1 MEYSIQ
7 TWIAGSCILLYV
19 FFIGSICFIV
29 YADNVLPQIKTANFE
44 RGMTRKRMSN
54 FPEHV
59 STQRMERAP
68 GKLRNG
74 GHVAS
79 KLGSLLKGLSL
90 NLVGRPKVVY
100 AQGIRN
106 KYNSNDFVGAIE
118 LAAAMLMLE
127 PDNEEVALLLARTL
141 DRIGDYESSIIVW
154 NHLVEGGFT
163 EEEAIVRLARLLY
176 SNRRWRRSATL
187 CDIMIEN
194 GWEEELALKI
204 KARIAKME
212 GEDETSLVLW
222 QKISASNPK
231 DREADRSLDRL
242 LFSTKRFDELLLKI
256 NRRLDSNPEDL
267 SDLRFKVKVL
277 GRLKENAEVRI
288 VLREITSIAPE
299 DIDNLYTIARFAYN
313 ADDMAECIDT
323 LNKLLEIDVEHLNGM
338 NLLVRALTNEG
349 NHEGA
354 MGVCKN
360 ISSIAPED
368 IDNLY
373 TIARLS
379 YNSDDMSECIDAL
392 NKLLEIDVNHT
403 DGANLLVR
411 ALIKKGDDSK
421 ALDILNRLTGIGKS
435 NEKMLLQHARLLYRN
450 GQWGGAMLLFKEIY
464 DAHDS
469 GEGADGLTSSL
480 IKLERW
486 QYALDILTAMWN
498 KGRFSTTRANRVVNM
513 LYKMKKYDE
522 LLEFVNDLDE
532 PYSSD
537 HYVLKT
543 SARALM
549 NVGKYDIAL
558 EWWKLLIEE
567 NSTILEYHLG
577 AARCSYWLDELDFS
591 LYHVD
596 VIIDMDNGNTEALA
610 IKAQICTRREEW
622 DEALI
627 VNKHLCHIDS
637 EEKRHWSRRMGILYR
652 LNRKKEA
659 NDVFEE
665 AIDAIPRT
673 ANGRLVLTF
682 IAEEFLFEEH
692 AVKFAT
698 EALDLSDN
706 RSETLQELV
715 KRYYDF
721 GKINIAA
728 NYASI
733 LENEDLDAFKCSEHV
748 NNVTNLLNL
757 ASMSLEDFDSDKDDN
772 AYTIELV
779 AKAIVNKS
787 RDSRGDVHGTRKICM
802 VSGSLRKGGAERQV
816 AFCIRSLLSD
826 KERNFSVDFLSHS
839 HNVDDLDGTYYSLIN
854 GTQVSL
860 YEFGVQRGS
869 NILEHPNADKLDDW
883 MELLMH
889 LPKTKREHIA
899 RLFYY
904 FVEHRPDIVHAWQD
918 DTNVMVGMAAL
929 MAGVPRIL
937 FSARSLSPDS
947 KTMLHMRLRGY
958 LSGCYHQLLSAERVV
973 LCHNSEAGAE
983 SYRNWLGMND
993 VNFPILHNGTDFDE
1007 IISTTDESERGKVK
1021 AFLNRAKGALV
1032 VGSVYRFV
1040 PEKRPLL
1047 WVDVAY
1053 EILKTRK
1060 DVMFLLI
1067 GDGAM
1072 FEQCQSRVEELG
1084 IGENVRFEGKSNSV
1098 GLWLEV
1104 MDLFLLTS
1112 DVEGLP
1118 NVIIEAQGFGVPVV
1132 STNAGGASE
1141 VIIPD
1146 VSGHIV
1152 EDDNPVAI
1160 ASKVCD
1166 CLVQH
1171 SWRENA
1177 SGAALNHARTKF
1189 SVEGMYERLLK
1200 LYESI
1205 E

>member
-1 MEYSIQ
+1 MEESVLP
-7 TWIAGSCILLYV
+7 WIAGGCLLLYL
-19 FFIGSICFIV
+19 FLIGSVFLIV
-29 YADNVLPQIKTANFE
+29 YADNILPRMRTPNYE
-44 RGMTRKRMSN
+44 RRMTRKRMRR
-54 FPEHV
+54 FPGQGGSKRV
-59 STQRMERAP
+59 RSAP
-68 GKLRNG
+68 GELRKG
-74 GHVAS
+74 EHVAS
-79 KLGSLLKGLSL
+79 NLGSLLKRLSL
-90 NLVGRPKVVY
+90 NLVESPEVVY

-106 KYNSNDFVGAIE
+106 KYNSNDFVDAIE

-127 PDNEEVALLLARTL
+127 PDNEDVARLLARTL
-141 DRIGDYESSIIVW
+141 DRIWDYQSSIIVW
-154 NHLVEGGFT
+154 NHLVEGGFN
-163 EEEAIVRLARLLY
+163 EQEAVVRLARLLY
-176 SNRRWRRSATL
+176 SNRRWRRCSTL

-194 GWEEELALKI
+194 GWDEKLALKI
-204 KARIAKME
+204 KARITKME
-212 GEDETSLVLW
+212 GDEETSLLLW
-222 QKISASNPK
+222 KRISASNPE
-231 DREADRSLDRL
+231 DNEADVTLDRL
-242 LFSTKRFDELLLKI
+242 LYSTKRFDELLLKI
-256 NRRLDSNPEDL
+256 NRRLDSNPENL
-267 SDLRFKVKVL
+267 NDLRFKVRVF

-288 VLREITSIAPE
+288 VLREIASIAPE

-313 ADDMAECIDT
+313 ADDMSECIDALT
-323 LNKLLEIDVEHLNGM
+323 KLLEIDVEHLNGL
-338 NLLVRALTNEG
+338 NLLARALSSEE
-349 NHEGA
+349 NHKGA
-354 MGVCKN
+354 MIVCKR
-360 ISSIAPED
+360 ISLITPEN

-379 YNSDDMSECIDAL
+379 YNSNDMAECIDAL
-392 NKLLEIDVNHT
+392 TKLLEIDVNHP
-403 DGANLLVR
+403 DGIDLLVR
-411 ALIKKGDDSK
+411 ALVKTDDEPK
-421 ALDILNRLTGIGKS
+421 ALEILNRLTGIGKL
-435 NEKMLLQHARLLYRN
+435 NEKMFLQHARLLYRN
-450 GQWGGAMLLFKEIY
+450 EQWGSAMLLFKEIY
-464 DAHDS
+464 DTYDS
-469 GEGADGLTSSL
+469 DVGADGFTSSL
-480 IKLERW
+480 IRLERW
-486 QYALDILTAMWN
+486 QDALDILTVMWN

-513 LYKMKKYDE
+513 LYKMKRYDE
-522 LLEFVNDLDE
+522 LLEFANDLDE

-537 HYVLKT
+537 HYVLKA

-577 AARCSYWLDELDFS
+577 AARCSYWLDELDFA
-591 LYHVD
+591 LNHVD
-596 VIIDMDNGNTEALA
+596 VIIDLDSGNIEALA

-622 DEALI
+622 DEALL
-627 VNKHLCHIDS
+627 VNKRLCHIDS
-637 EEKRHWSRRMGILYR
+637 EDKRHWNRRIEILYR
-652 LNRKKEA
+652 LNRK
-659 NDVFEE
+659 EE
-665 AIDAIPRT
+665 AIDVFDEAIKAIPKT
-673 ANGRLVLTF
+673 TNGRLVLTF
-682 IAEEFLFEEH
+682 IAEEYLFEEH

-715 KRYYDF
+715 KGYYDF

-733 LENEDLDAFKCSEHV
+733 LKNEDYDAFKCSEQV

-757 ASMSLEDFDSDKDDN
+757 ASMSLEDFDSKKNDN
-772 AYTIELV
+772 TYTTELV
-779 AKAIVNKS
+779 AKAIVNRS
-787 RDSRGDVHGTRKICM
+787 RDSRGDVHGTKKICM

-826 KERNFSVDFLSHS
+826 KERNFSVDLLSHA
-839 HNVDDLDGTYYSLIN
+839 HNEDDLDGTYYGLIN
-854 GTQVSL
+854 DTQVSL
-860 YEFGVQRGS
+860 FEFGVQRNS
-869 NILEHPNADKLDDW
+869 NILGHPNADKLEPW
-883 MELLMH
+883 IELLMH
-889 LPKTKREHIA
+889 LPKTKRENIS

-904 FVEHRPDIVHAWQD
+904 FTEHQPDVVHAWQD
-918 DTNVMVGMAAL
+918 ETNILVGMAAL

-958 LSGCYHQLLSAERVV
+958 LRGCYRQLLSAERIV

-983 SYRNWLGMND
+983 SYRNWLGMID
-993 VNFPILHNGTDFDE
+993 VDFPILHNGTDFDE
-1007 IISTTDESERGKVK
+1007 IGSTTDESERSKVK
-1021 AFLNRAKGALV
+1021 AFVNQSEGALI

-1084 IGENVRFEGKSNSV
+1084 IGDNVRFEGKSNSV

-1146 VSGHIV
+1146 VSGYIV
-1152 EDDNPVAI
+1152 EDDDPIAI
-1160 ASKVCD
+1160 ASIVCD
-1166 CLVQH
+1166 CLAQH
-1171 SWRENA
+1171 SWRQKA
-1177 SGAALNHARTKF
+1177 SSAALNHARKAF